1 MLLTNRRRQE
11 KKKKRKKDVVFKG
24 CSRVPYCYSA
34 ATSPIAAVVV
44 VSAVISSSVDLIVS
58 IIPGPSKIIK
68 KKSRLYPY
76 ALMCVHFMEKLF

>member
-11 KKKKRKKDVVFKG
+11 KKKNDVVFKE

-34 ATSPIAAVVV
+34 APSSPIAAVVV

-68 KKSRLYPY
+68 KKSRSCPY
-76 ALMCVHFMEKLF
+76 ALMCVHFMEKFF